1 MVPWIQSQTK
11 EEHSGFEYSV
21 DLSDQEENSIFRNS
35 RLIVKFDQRKI
46 FVILESNV
54 CYL

>member
-1 MVPWIQSQTK
+1 MVPWIQLQTK
-11 EEHSGFEYSV
+11 EEHSSFEYSANH
-21 DLSDQEENSIFRNS
+21 SDQEENSIFRNS
-35 RLIVKFDQRKI
+35 RLIVKFDHRKI